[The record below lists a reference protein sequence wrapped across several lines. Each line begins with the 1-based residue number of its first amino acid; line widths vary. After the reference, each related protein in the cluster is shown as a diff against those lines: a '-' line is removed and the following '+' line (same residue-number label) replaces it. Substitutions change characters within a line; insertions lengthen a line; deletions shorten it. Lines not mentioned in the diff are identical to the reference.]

1 MSSEMNLI
9 TPSMV
14 EAPVWCLDG
23 EAADPTNRFAAAAGI
38 GTSQSAEHSHPAL
51 AHSPKGSRKA
61 AQFGPAPA
69 KGGADHPIALE
80 TAPSSTGLSS
90 RLAALEQM
98 SPQELRE
105 EWRRLYRSQPPRL
118 SPDMLARGLAYR
130 LQEIA
135 DGGLSKATIRQLAS
149 LAKAEGA
156 PSKGMPAAR
165 VEIAP
170 GLRLVREWHGR
181 THTVIR
187 TDHGFAYGGKGYRSL
202 TVIAREIT
210 GAHWSG
216 PRFFGLARTA
226 KGRAGDKLDRNI
238 SAALEATNA

>member
-1 MSSEMNLI
+1 MSSEMTLT

-14 EAPVWCLDG
+14 EAPVWRLDR
-23 EAADPTNRFAAAAGI
+23 EPADPANTIAAEDRC
-38 GTSQSAEHSHPAL
+38 SSSAL
-51 AHSPKGSRKA
+51 APKPSSKA
-61 AQFGPAPA
+61 VQFGPAPPA
-69 KGGADHPIALE
+69 GGGANHPMAPE
-80 TAPSSTGLSS
+80 AAPSSTGFSS

-135 DGGLSKATIRQLAS
+135 HGGLSKATLRQLAS
-149 LAKAEGA
+149 LAKDEGVH
-156 PSKGMPAAR
+156 SKRVSAAR

-170 GLRLVREWHGR
+170 GSRLVREWHGR

-187 TDHGFAYGGKGYRSL
+187 TDHGFAYGGRSYRSL

-210 GAHWSG
+210 GVHWSG
-216 PRFFGLARTA
+216 PRFFGLARPQA
-226 KGRAGDKLDRNI
+226 KKCAGGKLHQN
-238 SAALEATNA
+238 SSVALEVTNA